1 MTQVT
6 VQIKAKGLLTNQK
19 IIRTLSDSQINRLAK
34 ILPSVEV
41 LTHEVHYVIGRELIA
56 QGHTE
61 QDGKPII
68 EDYMYEQNMPV
79 ILEVSHKRAMK
90 KLYRKYGDAGVM
102 LYYNEVT
109 NKANETATS
118 KN

>member
-1 MTQVT
+1 
-6 VQIKAKGLLTNQK
+6 
-19 IIRTLSDSQINRLAK
+19 
-34 ILPSVEV
+34 
-41 LTHEVHYVIGRELIA
+41 
-56 QGHTE
+56 
-61 QDGKPII
+61 
-68 EDYMYEQNMPV
+68 MYEQNMPV